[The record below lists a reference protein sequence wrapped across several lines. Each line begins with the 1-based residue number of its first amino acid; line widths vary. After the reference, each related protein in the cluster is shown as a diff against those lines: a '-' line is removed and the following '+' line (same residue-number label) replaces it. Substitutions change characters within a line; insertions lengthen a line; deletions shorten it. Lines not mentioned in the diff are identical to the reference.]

1 MFIFTKILL
10 LISMCLF
17 LSVPLSP
24 NHSSQQVSLP
34 SPKPSLSLLLL
45 PSVTW
50 LHPLCPACSLL
61 HLSCALSIA
70 LDGFPLIH
78 LIHYLCSLQLDRFVC
93 LPLLHTCILS
103 YFTDDHSCYPVPT
116 PYLYMIFQ
124 ARQMS
129 GSINKTSLASKTVDR
144 YPRLFCEGV
153 TLGN

>member
-50 LHPLCPACSLL
+50 LHPLCLPAHFFTSLVHCPSL
-61 HLSCALSIA
+61 WMV
-70 LDGFPLIH
+70 FPLIH

>member
-1 MFIFTKILL
+1 MFIFLRFYCWFLCVSFCQCHFLQTTHHSRSHCRLL
-10 LISMCLF
+10 NLLF
-17 LSVPLSP
+17 HSCCFPLSLGST
-24 NHSSQQVSLP
+24 HSALPAHFFTSLVHC
-34 SPKPSLSLLLL
+34 PSLWM
-45 PSVTW
+45 V
-50 LHPLCPACSLL
+50 
-61 HLSCALSIA
+61 
-70 LDGFPLIH
+70 FPLIH